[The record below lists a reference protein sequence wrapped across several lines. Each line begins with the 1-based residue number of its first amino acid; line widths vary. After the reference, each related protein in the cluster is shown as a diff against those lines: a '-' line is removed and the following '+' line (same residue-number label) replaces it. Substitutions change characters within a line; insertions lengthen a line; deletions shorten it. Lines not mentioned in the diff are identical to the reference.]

1 MKIQIR
7 VNNGVMEPTMDTD
20 YCPIKKGEGVY
31 EMHIRTTLSEDEVWV
46 KEYFWDGVGSALHR
60 FAGEEA
66 DGGFGRGHFHA
77 ESSD

>member
-1 MKIQIR
+1 
-7 VNNGVMEPTMDTD
+7 
-20 YCPIKKGEGVY
+20 
-31 EMHIRTTLSEDEVWV
+31 MHIRTTLSEDEVWV